1 MSNSRKGNKN
11 QNIYTIDNK
20 HSEMLERFNN
30 IEEVLIPNLKK
41 EKEELKEKVKILKEN
56 ELDEFMRIKDRVTEI
71 NKLLKNLKLEKKN
84 YLLDN
89 SKHIFSYFEQ
99 KKQISNDSN

>member
-30 IEEVLIPNLKK
+30 IEQVLIPNLKK
-41 EKEELKEKVKILKEN
+41 EKEELREKVKNLKEN
-56 ELDEFMRIKDRVTEI
+56 ELDEFMRIKDRDSEI
-71 NKLLKNLKLEKKN
+71 SKILKRLK
-84 YLLDN
+84 
-89 SKHIFSYFEQ
+89 I
-99 KKQISNDSN
+99 

>member
-30 IEEVLIPNLKK
+30 MN
-41 EKEELKEKVKILKEN
+41 
-56 ELDEFMRIKDRVTEI
+56 RC
-71 NKLLKNLKLEKKN
+71 
-84 YLLDN
+84 
-89 SKHIFSYFEQ
+89 
-99 KKQISNDSN
+99 

>member
-30 IEEVLIPNLKK
+30 IEQVLIPNLKK
-41 EKEELKEKVKILKEN
+41 EKEELREKVKNLKEN
-56 ELDEFMRIKDRVTEI
+56 ELDEFMRIKDRDSERSKI
-71 NKLLKNLKLEKKN
+71 LK
-84 YLLDN
+84 D
-89 SKHIFSYFEQ
+89 
-99 KKQISNDSN
+99 